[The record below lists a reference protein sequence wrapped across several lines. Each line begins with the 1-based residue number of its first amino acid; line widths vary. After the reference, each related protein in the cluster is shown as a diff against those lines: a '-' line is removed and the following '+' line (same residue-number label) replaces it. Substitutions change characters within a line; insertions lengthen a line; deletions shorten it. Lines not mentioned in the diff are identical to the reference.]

1 MPLTLF
7 PESLEGKRDARLLR
21 RNASLRGARAID
33 ASLRGARAIDA
44 RAIDARARRA
54 RAIDAAAFEEV
65 ALRAV

>member
-7 PESLEGKRDARLLR
+7 PESLERKRDARLLR

-33 ASLRGARAIDA
+33 ARARRA

-54 RAIDAAAFEEV
+54 RAIDARAIDAAAFEEV
-65 ALRAV
+65 ALRDV